1 MSSNNKPFTEA
12 DLASI
17 SVRVLDYF
25 GSREN
30 LQYYWKTTIGNE
42 INKLALK
49 EFGISLYRL
58 KQVVVDYLQIEDKT
72 KEDVKLLK
80 QRAWKI
86 RPAYTEEQV
95 AAMSAKR
102 KATCRAKYGA
112 DYIQQTD
119 YMKSKSRATCFSRY
133 GAYNIN
139 STAESRQHKSE
150 LFKQK
155 SAGELAELAEKRK
168 STNLKS
174 MA

>member
-95 AAMSAKR
+95 AAMSANAGLSKPT
-102 KATCRAKYGA
+102 ATVPPNPKVR
-112 DYIQQTD
+112 
-119 YMKSKSRATCFSRY
+119 
-133 GAYNIN
+133 
-139 STAESRQHKSE
+139 
-150 LFKQK
+150 
-155 SAGELAELAEKRK
+155 
-168 STNLKS
+168 
-174 MA
+174 